1 MDEGVA
7 GGHGVLRGVVAH
19 ADLEGREELR
29 RQGDHVA
36 ELAAVG
42 LLGLGAGVGDEARL
56 GAHKPL
62 VVTAVADDCA
72 DGAGKAAEDALM
84 ELCPDGMCLIFIQLR
99 VSTLTDVLLKP
110 YLASMCIDNGRV
122 GEILCRETKRE
133 KGAKGINMGE
143 KDEKGTKDRNVK
155 IMLKFGFS
163 CYLFPFFATNLM

>member
-19 ADLEGREELR
+19 ADLEGRKETGCQR
-29 RQGDHVA
+29 DHVA

-42 LLGLGAGVGDEARL
+42 LLGLGAGVGDGARL

-62 VVTAVADDCA
+62 VVTAVADDGA

-84 ELCPDGMCLIFIQLR
+84 EFCHDCMCLIFIQLL

-110 YLASMCIDNGRV
+110 YLASMCMDNGRS
-122 GEILCRETKRE
+122 GEILFM
-133 KGAKGINMGE
+133 N
-143 KDEKGTKDRNVK
+143 
-155 IMLKFGFS
+155 
-163 CYLFPFFATNLM
+163 